1 MRRDK
6 ERDMTAKTL
15 QPSAAP
21 AKAPEAPDA
30 ILAKARQELERQRML
45 AEEARRMAL
54 EEAEKAFQA
63 VLNASSE
70 ELRAAVIA
78 AAEEHGGKAILSE
91 NSLLMYWSDAGNI
104 SGPAGWRC
112 DLVPRKKAKPSP
124 SHNGNGNGAPNF
136 GGKRIAVR
144 PETLARVEEQ
154 VGQPGLLKGRL
165 IWGSMRELAVALG
178 VPKEDQHPDTTL
190 RRTFSAVKADLD
202 DDSFQSS
209 ALTGPAFVAAA
220 PKSEADNEPHSE
232 PGPSA

>member
-1 MRRDK
+1 
-6 ERDMTAKTL
+6 MTAKTL
-15 QPSAAP
+15 QLNAALP
-21 AKAPEAPDA
+21 KAPEAPDA
-30 ILAKARQELERQRML
+30 ILARARAELERQRML

-63 VLNASSE
+63 ILNASSE
-70 ELRAAVIA
+70 ELRMAVMA

-91 NSLLMYWSDAGNI
+91 NSLLMYWSEAGNI

-136 GGKRIAVR
+136 NGKRIAIR
-144 PETLARVEEQ
+144 PETLATVEEQ

-178 VPKEDQHPDTTL
+178 VSKDDQHPDTTL

-202 DDSFQSS
+202 DADYQAS
-209 ALTGPAFVAAA
+209 AITGPATVAEL
-220 PKSEADNEPHSE
+220 PKLEADNEPTSE